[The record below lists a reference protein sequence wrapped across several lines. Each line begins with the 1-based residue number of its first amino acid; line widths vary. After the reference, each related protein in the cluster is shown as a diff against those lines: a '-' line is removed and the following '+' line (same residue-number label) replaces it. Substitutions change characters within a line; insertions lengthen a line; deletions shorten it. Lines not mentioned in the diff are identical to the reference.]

1 MTDPRLADFTRPADV
16 ITSEKRRLEV
26 AKFGD
31 GQVARITLDP
41 GWRWS
46 LHVRPTAGTELCE
59 IDHFLYHVSGTLM
72 TVMKDR
78 REIEA
83 TAGQV
88 SFLPAGH
95 DAWVVGDEPAVL
107 IDLYGSALSV
117 PR

>member
-1 MTDPRLADFTRPADV
+1 
-16 ITSEKRRLEV
+16 
-26 AKFGD
+26 
-31 GQVARITLDP
+31 
-41 GWRWS
+41 
-46 LHVRPTAGTELCE
+46 
-59 IDHFLYHVSGTLM
+59 M
-72 TVMKDR
+72 TVMKDG